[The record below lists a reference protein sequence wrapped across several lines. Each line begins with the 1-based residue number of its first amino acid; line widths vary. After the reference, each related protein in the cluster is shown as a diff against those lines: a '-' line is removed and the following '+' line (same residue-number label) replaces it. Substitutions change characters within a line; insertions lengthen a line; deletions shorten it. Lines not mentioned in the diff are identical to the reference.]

1 MSSTSTA
8 CAAREAWLLL
18 FDLFSAHRAR
28 IVAAAAAHD
37 LSPMQVFAL
46 KHLEPGKPQ
55 SMSALAG
62 FLACDASNV
71 TGIVDRLES
80 RGLVE
85 RRADPN
91 DRRVKQLVVT
101 PAGEVLRREFLETLH
116 EPPPALLS
124 LPEEDQLTL
133 VELLRRAVR

>member
-8 CAAREAWLLL
+8 SAAKDAWLLL
-18 FDLFSAHRAR
+18 FDLFSAHRAK

-46 KHLEPGKPQ
+46 RHLEPGKPQ
-55 SMSALAG
+55 PMSALAG

-85 RRADPN
+85 RRVDPN

-101 PAGEVLRREFLETLH
+101 TTGEALRTEFLETLH
-116 EPPPALLS
+116 EPPAALASLS
-124 LPEEDQLTL
+124 LDDQRAL
-133 VELLRRAVR
+133 VALLRRALR